1 MDIVD
6 KIAAMEKRSRELNTP
21 PLTYINP
28 DVRGLSTAEAE
39 RAVSLG
45 LAAERI
51 VTDVHVNAGGG
62 VGAALGRFSHP
73 PLPGFNQGV
82 RDITYVGCFRHNGD
96 ITSISILY
104 LVGQHA
110 GACLPQSTTV
120 HPNLPAW
127 LMTDYRMLVE

>member
-96 ITSISILY
+96 ITSISHCLY
-104 LVGQHA
+104 
-110 GACLPQSTTV
+110 
-120 HPNLPAW
+120 
-127 LMTDYRMLVE
+127 